1 MVGVTPAYVWD
12 VSQTD
17 DEPVPERPRPVLL
30 EGEAPE
36 GLWDGLAELVADHG
50 FTLAMAEGVLALGGA
65 NGITDFTDRT
75 VTVRGDIDAA
85 ARVKTLAHE
94 LAHII
99 LGHED
104 RRGEGLHRGIG
115 EVEAESVAM
124 MVTAAWGM
132 DSTGYT
138 VPYVGGWSSSVKDRD
153 PTEVVR
159 ETTGDLVRT
168 TAVTILDRLPDPPL
182 GDGSPPGLE

>member
-1 MVGVTPAYVWD
+1 
-12 VSQTD
+12 
-17 DEPVPERPRPVLL
+17 
-30 EGEAPE
+30 
-36 GLWDGLAELVADHG
+36 
-50 FTLAMAEGVLALGGA
+50 MAR
-65 NGITDFTDRT
+65 DRT
-75 VTVRGDIDAA
+75 TARPPWCRG
-85 ARVKTLAHE
+85 E
-94 LAHII
+94 LAHIT

-138 VPYVGGWSSSVKDRD
+138 VPYVGGWSSSVNDRD

-159 ETTGDLVRT
+159 ETGELVRR
-168 TAVTILDRLPDPPL
+168 TAVAILDRCPTRRWAMARHQGLNKPTAQDALRSVRTPPRPH
-182 GDGSPPGLE
+182 GSSTRAARGKPVRL